1 MRREETTMQIVIVR
15 TTIAERIAG
24 RIVKSRR
31 VTALALRAAVIGGC
45 AMVVCACTTDQQQV
59 AAVPDVPYDYR
70 QRHPITITEVTQT
83 LEVFVGTSRGEL
95 NASQRAE
102 VAQFGHSWRREA
114 TGGVAVELP
123 VGSSNE
129 RAAADSMHMIRSIL
143 AAVGVPPDGIVV
155 RGYQAPGHNIAP
167 IRVSYPRIAGQA
179 GPCGLWPED
188 IGPSYTR
195 DYFENQPVWNHGC
208 ATQRNLA
215 AMVDNPADLVQPR
228 GETPAFQGRRT
239 VVIES
244 YRAGAPTGTTPD
256 TTANQAKISDL
267 GKNQ

>member
-1 MRREETTMQIVIVR
+1 MRGEETTMHIVR
-15 TTIAERIAG
+15 TTIAERIAS

-31 VTALALRAAVIGGC
+31 ATALALRAAIAGGC
-45 AMVVCACTTDQQQV
+45 AIVVCACTTDQQQV

-70 QRHPITITEVTQT
+70 QRHPITMTEVNQT

-102 VAQFGHSWRREA
+102 VAQFAHSWRREA
-114 TGGVAVELP
+114 TGGVAIEIP
-123 VGSSNE
+123 TGASNE
-129 RAAADSMHMIRSIL
+129 RAAANAVHMIRSIL
-143 AAVGVPPDGIVV
+143 AAASVPPNGIVV
-155 RGYQAPGHNIAP
+155 RGYLAQGHNIAP
-167 IRVSYPRIAGQA
+167 IRVSYPRVAGQA

-195 DYFENQPVWNHGC
+195 DHFENQPVWNHGC

-228 GETPAFQGRRT
+228 SETPAYTMRRT
-239 VVIES
+239 TVLER
-244 YRAGAPTGTTPD
+244 YRSGISPATPSTSD
-256 TTANQAKISDL
+256 QAKISDVA
-267 GKNQ
+267 K